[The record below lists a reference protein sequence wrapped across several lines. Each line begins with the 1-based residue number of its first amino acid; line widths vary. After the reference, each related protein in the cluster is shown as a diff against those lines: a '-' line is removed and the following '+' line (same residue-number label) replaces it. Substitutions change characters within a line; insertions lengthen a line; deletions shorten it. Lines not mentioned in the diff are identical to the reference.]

1 MMKRGEMALGQT
13 PFDFEAHGCHCPVGP
28 IADKRASKRPEDS
41 CRDHGCAHGAA
52 EHGHEH
58 AHDACDHDH
67 GPGGHVHVDP
77 NDRGRLLGALLL
89 TSSMMVTEFVGGLVS
104 GSLALL
110 SDAGHMLT
118 DAAALFLAFLA
129 LKFASRPSDTR
140 RTYGF
145 FRFEILSAFVNAL
158 TLIALS
164 AVIAWEAIERL
175 RSPEPI
181 RAGVM
186 MGVAVAGFVVNLGGV
201 ALLHKSQSLNVRGA
215 FLHVLGDTL
224 SSVGVIVAAAVTWWT
239 GWPLLDPVISIAIAA
254 LIAFGAFKLL
264 RQAIHILLEGAPAH
278 APFEEVVAALLQ
290 IDGVRGV
297 HDLHIWTI
305 AQNRHALSAHVVLS
319 GDATLADSQRV
330 LTDARAVLDER
341 FHLAHTTLQIEVA
354 SAEEGAGASG
364 RPTG

>member
-1 MMKRGEMALGQT
+1 MKRGEMALGQT

-52 EHGHEH
+52 EHG
-58 AHDACDHDH
+58 HDACDHDH

-239 GWPLLDPVISIAIAA
+239 G
-254 LIAFGAFKLL
+254 
-264 RQAIHILLEGAPAH
+264 
-278 APFEEVVAALLQ
+278 
-290 IDGVRGV
+290 
-297 HDLHIWTI
+297 
-305 AQNRHALSAHVVLS
+305 
-319 GDATLADSQRV
+319 
-330 LTDARAVLDER
+330 
-341 FHLAHTTLQIEVA
+341 
-354 SAEEGAGASG
+354 
-364 RPTG
+364 